1 MNGNLVLWNWR
12 KSTRE
17 VVISD
22 VKNEEVYQ
30 SVFFRRVDGE
40 VRGLVFLEDDGCLLE
55 HDILAA
61 NTYRRCILPSAE
73 NENWKIHVDCE
84 QDTKLIYAYEHEKSV
99 IKCYQ
104 VSNMPDNR
112 EYKDN

>member
-40 VRGLVFLEDDGCLLE
+40 VRGLVFLEDDGCLL
-55 HDILAA
+55 
-61 NTYRRCILPSAE
+61 
-73 NENWKIHVDCE
+73 
-84 QDTKLIYAYEHEKSV
+84 
-99 IKCYQ
+99 
-104 VSNMPDNR
+104 
-112 EYKDN
+112 

>member
-30 SVFFRRVDGE
+30 SVFLG
-40 VRGLVFLEDDGCLLE
+40 GLMGRSEGLCSWRMMAVC
-55 HDILAA
+55 
-61 NTYRRCILPSAE
+61 
-73 NENWKIHVDCE
+73 
-84 QDTKLIYAYEHEKSV
+84 
-99 IKCYQ
+99 
-104 VSNMPDNR
+104 SNMIYWLLKHIGDVFCHQLR
-112 EYKDN
+112 TRIGKYT

>member
-40 VRGLVFLEDDGCLLE
+40 VRELVFLEDDGCLL
-55 HDILAA
+55 
-61 NTYRRCILPSAE
+61 
-73 NENWKIHVDCE
+73 
-84 QDTKLIYAYEHEKSV
+84 
-99 IKCYQ
+99 
-104 VSNMPDNR
+104 
-112 EYKDN
+112 